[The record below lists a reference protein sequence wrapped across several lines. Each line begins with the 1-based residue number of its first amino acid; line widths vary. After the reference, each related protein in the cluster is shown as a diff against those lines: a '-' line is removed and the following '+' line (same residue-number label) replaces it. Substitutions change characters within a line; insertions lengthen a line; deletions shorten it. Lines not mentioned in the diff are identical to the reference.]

1 MRALVLP
8 IGDDRYGLD
17 LLDVREVV
25 PEPALTPLPGAP
37 RAVLGVINLR
47 GDVVPVLDTAS
58 LLGLRA
64 LEHVAF
70 VSVAEADG
78 GPAGLATDGEPET
91 ADLRDHAGDAELP
104 AATARYTHGG
114 GVVTL
119 LSLDELLA
127 PERLAQP

>member
-37 RAVLGVINLR
+37 RAVLGVINL
-47 GDVVPVLDTAS
+47 
-58 LLGLRA
+58 
-64 LEHVAF
+64 
-70 VSVAEADG
+70 
-78 GPAGLATDGEPET
+78 
-91 ADLRDHAGDAELP
+91 LRDHAGDAELP
-104 AATARYTHGG
+104 AATARYAHGG

-127 PERLAQP
+127 PERLKQP

>member
-1 MRALVLP
+1 MQALVLP
-8 IGDDRYGLD
+8 IGDDRYGVD

-25 PEPALTPLPGAP
+25 PEPAVTPLPGAP

-47 GDVVPVLDTAS
+47 GDVVPVLDTAR
-58 LLGLRA
+58 LLGLGS

-70 VSVAEADG
+70 VAAAETDA
-78 GPAGLATDGEPET
+78 GPAGLATDAEPAT
-91 ADLRDHAGDAELP
+91 ADLRDRAGDAELP

-119 LSLDELLA
+119 LALDALLA
-127 PERLAQP
+127 QDRLEGP